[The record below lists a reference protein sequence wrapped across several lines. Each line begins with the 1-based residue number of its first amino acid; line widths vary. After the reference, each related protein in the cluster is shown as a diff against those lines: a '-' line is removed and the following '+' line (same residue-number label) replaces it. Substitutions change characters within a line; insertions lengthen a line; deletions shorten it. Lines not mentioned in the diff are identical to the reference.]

1 MNVDVPRVLHVLAA
15 VFTVLAQSVG
25 KPEGK

>member
-15 VFTVLAQSVG
+15 VLTVLAQSFG
-25 KPEGK
+25 KPAGK